1 MLIKERDL
9 SGIKE
14 NKVTLVKNF
23 INLEKNY
30 DFNLLSNIID
40 ENQVQV
46 ISHTFIGNLKD
57 IFQIPSAMNYI
68 QELKI
73 FFDFFRKLLRYEIDS
88 RDEVDLYFSF
98 TSQIGS
104 NHIDP
109 EDVYI
114 IGLKGKTIYRIFNTN
129 NEVNEGDLIF
139 IPRGIKHKAIGTTPR
154 IIASIG
160 YYGKKN
166 VK

>member
-1 MLIKERDL
+1 MLIKEKDL
-9 SGIKE
+9 SSIKE

-23 INLEKNY
+23 INLERNY

>member
-1 MLIKERDL
+1 MLIKEKEL
-9 SGIKE
+9 SSIKE

-23 INLEKNY
+23 INLERNY

-98 TSQIGS
+98 TSQISS